1 MNLSMTKIYNGPV
14 DLVFDAWINPQIIKK
29 WFSPDGKWAVE
40 VAEMN
45 VSVGGKYRIAMHSPD
60 NRTWEV
66 YGQYKEINPSKK
78 LVFTW
83 NTEDVK
89 ETVVTV
95 DFKDLGEKTQVN
107 LTHDLLPNQEQVD
120 EHTYGW
126 KGCMENL
133 KTKVLI

>member
-1 MNLSMTKIYNGPV
+1 MNLNMKKTYNGPSN
-14 DLVFDAWINPQIIKK
+14 LVFEAWTDPQIIKK

-45 VSVGGKYRIAMHSPD
+45 VSVGGKYRIEMRSPD
-60 NRTWEV
+60 NRTWGV
-66 YGQYKEINPSKK
+66 YGEYKEIKANKK

-89 ETVVTV
+89 ETTVSV
-95 DFKDLGEKTQVN
+95 DFKDLGNKTEVS
-107 LTHDLLPNQEQVD
+107 LVHDLLPSQEQVD

-133 KTKVLI
+133 ATKVLV

>member
-1 MNLSMTKIYNGPV
+1 MNLSMTKTYNGPA
-14 DLVFDAWINPQIIKK
+14 DLVFDAWTNPQIIKK
-29 WFSPDGKWAVE
+29 WFSPDGKWAVD

-45 VSVGGKYRIAMHSPD
+45 ISVGGKYRIAMRAPD

-95 DFKDLGEKTQVN
+95 DFKDLGEKTEVI

>member
-1 MNLSMTKIYNGPV
+1 MNLSMNKTYNGPSS
-14 DLVFDAWINPQIIKK
+14 LVFEAWTRPEVIKK

-45 VSVGGKYRIAMHSPD
+45 VSVGGKYRIEMRSPD
-60 NRTWEV
+60 NRTWAVHGE
-66 YGQYKEINPSKK
+66 YKEIKPNKK
-78 LVFTW
+78 IVFSW

-89 ETVVTV
+89 DTLVTV
-95 DFKDLGEKTQVN
+95 DFKDLGAKTEVN
-107 LTHDLLPNQEQVD
+107 LVHDFLPNQEQVE

-133 KTKVLI
+133 GTKVLV

>member
-1 MNLSMTKIYNGPV
+1 MNLTMNKTYNGPCS
-14 DLVFDAWINPQIIKK
+14 LVYEAWTDPNIIKK

-45 VSVGGKYRIAMHSPD
+45 VSVGGKYRIAMRSPD
-60 NRTWEV
+60 NRTWDV
-66 YGQYKEINPSKK
+66 YGEYKEIRANKK

-89 ETVVTV
+89 ETVVSV
-95 DFKDLGEKTQVN
+95 EFKDLGNKTEVN
-107 LTHDLLPNQEQVD
+107 LVHDLLPNQEQVD

-133 KTKVLI
+133 GTKVLV

>member
-1 MNLSMTKIYNGPV
+1 MNKTYNGPS
-14 DLVFDAWINPQIIKK
+14 DLVFEAWIKPEIIKK

-45 VSVGGKYRIAMHSPD
+45 VSVGGKYRIAMRAPD
-60 NRTWEV
+60 NRIWEV
-66 YGQYKEINPSKK
+66 SGQYKEIHPNKK

-95 DFKDLGEKTQVN
+95 DFKDLGEKTEVN

>member
-1 MNLSMTKIYNGPV
+1 MNLTMKKTYNGPCN
-14 DLVFDAWINPQIIKK
+14 LVFEAWTNPQIIKK

-45 VSVGGKYRIAMHSPD
+45 VTIGGKYRIEMQSPD
-60 NRTWEV
+60 NRTWDV
-66 YGQYKEINPSKK
+66 YGEYKEIKPNKK

-89 ETVVTV
+89 ETVVSI
-95 DFKDLGEKTQVN
+95 DFKDLGAKTEVN
-107 LTHDLLPNQEQVD
+107 LFHDLLPNQEQVD

-133 KTKVLI
+133 GTKVLI